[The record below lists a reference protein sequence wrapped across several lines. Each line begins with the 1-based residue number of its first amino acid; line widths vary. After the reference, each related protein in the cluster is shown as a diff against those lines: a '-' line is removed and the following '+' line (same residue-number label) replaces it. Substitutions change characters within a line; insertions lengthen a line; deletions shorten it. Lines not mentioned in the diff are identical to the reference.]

1 MRLDPVKKQE
11 KFKTQTS
18 FKYFD
23 CFFLLHQPVT
33 KNQKPKTKYI
43 QREEAMLSICFLNCD
58 NNKKQNKEN
67 VVFSFWF
74 LVTVWYNTRNMYQKI
89 IALWQIIWW
98 IFFKKS
104 LSLCLF
110 LIAGIFS
117 SIQGLCVDHLIF
129 KLLSNIEIVVELWMF
144 IYILLFA

>member
-1 MRLDPVKKQE
+1 MRLDPVEKQE

-33 KNQKPKTKYI
+33 KNQKPKIKYI
-43 QREEAMLSICFLNCD
+43 HRDEAMLSICFLNCD

-74 LVTVWYNTRNMYQKI
+74 LVTVWYNTRNMYQQI
-89 IALWQIIWW
+89 IALGQIIWW